1 MSVDQI
7 DVMLNDCLLAAG
19 QGIGTEKPVD
29 FDVVVWW
36 RERYRAFFTHALGRG
51 NSYAADRRRVTAVGR
66 YLGQRALHH
75 AACHDSRGFLE
86 AELGRREVLS
96 YPPFGHLIRVVC
108 SSTEAGPELAG
119 IDPASQEVVTTVV
132 VADEGVINANQV
144 MVFEEG
150 SLWLPILG
158 QGTVLRV
165 EPPA

>member
-36 RERYRAFFTHALGRG
+36 RERYRGFFAQALGRG

-75 AACHDSRGFLE
+75 AAAAASVDLNAARLASHDVETGCQMNAQR
-86 AELGRREVLS
+86 
-96 YPPFGHLIRVVC
+96 
-108 SSTEAGPELAG
+108 
-119 IDPASQEVVTTVV
+119 
-132 VADEGVINANQV
+132 EGVASAAQ
-144 MVFEEG
+144 
-150 SLWLPILG
+150 
-158 QGTVLRV
+158 
-165 EPPA
+165 PA